1 MPMRH
6 PVNDGCELPA
16 FLESVALPLSRENTR
31 LDLRR
36 SAMAAFWEYA
46 DRGVSESL
54 MTAAS
59 AASGVDGRALWS
71 AAREWCS
78 VGHID
83 GVTDPSGSSVALLF
97 AVPALMYL
105 ERPPSRPMTIDT
117 QHLYRALSENAEW
130 LCPGDRCS
138 ILPNLVPFHS
148 LPSTPDATRRL
159 FNELAGSAL
168 RQQWTRALPAG
179 AAPQPPRHQ
188 DARDQ
193 HDALWMLY
201 FAVGIAV
208 VDTTM
213 PLFSD
218 KRDPSR
224 VWEHDLSETW
234 STALGVSAIEVIR
247 PLPYFLQSV
256 CMGFSSIYA
265 RELLYAV
272 EAATDAVA
280 ALNQAGQLAS
290 TDLVISLH
298 PEDTSNGDGIRLAF
312 STPGGATHASCAWR
326 APPDASHET
335 LVASLRHLS
344 QHYGIGMDKSV
355 FDVSPRSR
363 TRLC

>member
-6 PVNDGCELPA
+6 PATDGCELPA
-16 FLESVALPLSRENTR
+16 FLESVAIPLSRENTH
-31 LDLRR
+31 LELRR

-54 MTAAS
+54 MKAAS

-83 GVTDPSGSSVALLF
+83 GVTDPSGSTVALLF

-117 QHLYRALSENAEW
+117 QHLYRTLRENAEW

-138 ILPNLVPFHS
+138 ILPNLVPFQS
-148 LPSTPDATRRL
+148 LPSTPDATRQL
-159 FNELAGSAL
+159 FNTLAASAL
-168 RQQWTRALPAG
+168 KQQWKRSLPAD
-179 AAPQPPRHQ
+179 AAPQPHPHPDPRH
-188 DARDQ
+188 RR
-193 HDALWMLY
+193 DALWMLY

-213 PLFSD
+213 PLFSG
-218 KRDPSR
+218 RR
-224 VWEHDLSETW
+224 ETACAWEHDLSEIW
-234 STALGVSAIEVIR
+234 SAALGVTAIEVIR
-247 PLPYFLQSV
+247 PLPYFLQSIS
-256 CMGFSSIYA
+256 MGFSSFYA
-265 RELLYAV
+265 SELLYAV
-272 EAATDAVA
+272 EAALGSVAV
-280 ALNQAGQLAS
+280 LCQSGEPAS
-290 TDLVISLH
+290 TDIAITLH
-298 PEDTSNGDGIRLAF
+298 PEDASNGDGIRLAF
-312 STPGGATHASCAWR
+312 STPDGATHASCVWR
-326 APPDASHET
+326 APPDGSHET

-344 QHYGIGMDKSV
+344 QHYGIRTDKSV

-363 TRLC
+363 ARLC